1 MTHFHYDMSKSHH
14 NQLSTWSAVWG
25 SDQYNRLP
33 IYLGSIKFPY
43 FFLTFSWFE
52 VFLSRVTDFYL
63 TWKTELHVTGF
74 PDFGWVG
81 TLPILVTLK
90 KPTFQSWSIRKIT
103 KRTIHYFSSTT
114 SIHMEESICYILK
127 WFFLASCPI
136 LSPSFKS

>member
-1 MTHFHYDMSKSHH
+1 MTCLKAIITSYPLEVLF
-14 NQLSTWSAVWG
+14 G
-25 SDQYNRLP
+25 DQTSITDCPY
-33 IYLGSIKFPY
+33 ILGQSNS
-43 FFLTFSWFE
+43 LTFSWFE

-63 TWKTELHVTGF
+63 TWKTELHFTGF